1 MTDHDI
7 REASPLQ
14 DMFPPRDRPAFDAG
28 PATGTSDTAA
38 ADTAAADGT
47 DSSVADKVKGA
58 ASSASD
64 AGASLLGEARSGASD
79 VTAEAQRQARDLWDQ
94 ARTELADQTGAQ
106 QQRLA
111 SGVRA
116 FASQL
121 DEMASGPEQQG
132 VATDLARQLG
142 GRADTLGRWLE
153 EHGPDEALAEVRSFA
168 RRRPG
173 TFLLVAAGAGL
184 LVGRLTRAL
193 KDAPSDEPATAAE
206 TPRSTNGYQ
215 P

>member
-1 MTDHDI
+1 MTDFDT
-7 REASPLQ
+7 REAPSLQ
-14 DMFPPRDRPAFDAG
+14 DTFPPRDQPASG
-28 PATGTSDTAA
+28 GSD
-38 ADTAAADGT
+38 
-47 DSSVADKVKGA
+47 DSSDSSASDKLKGA
-58 ASSASD
+58 ASTASD
-64 AGASLLGEARSGASD
+64 AGASVLGEARSGAAD
-79 VTAEAQRQARDLWDQ
+79 VTQEAQRQARDLWDQ
-94 ARTELADQTGAQ
+94 TRSELADQTGDQ
-106 QQRLA
+106 QRRLA
-111 SGVRA
+111 SGVRS

-153 EHGPDEALAEVRSFA
+153 DHGPDEVLEEVRSFA

-193 KDAPSDEPATAAE
+193 KDAPSEEPTTAT
-206 TPRSTNGYQ
+206 TTQPTSQPTSNGYQ